1 MRFMAAV
8 GFLMLALVPA
18 LAASEDDSVSTYLS
32 NGWEIKAASQ
42 ISSVGYTQ
50 IILQNGHRGV
60 VRTIY
65 YSVRDNGWTSKGCEP
80 LP

>member
-1 MRFMAAV
+1 MRFLGSV
-8 GFLMLALVPA
+8 GFLILALMPA
-18 LAASEDDSVSTYLS
+18 WAASDDDSVSTYLN

-50 IILQNGHRGV
+50 IILENGHRGV
-60 VRTIY
+60 VCTIY